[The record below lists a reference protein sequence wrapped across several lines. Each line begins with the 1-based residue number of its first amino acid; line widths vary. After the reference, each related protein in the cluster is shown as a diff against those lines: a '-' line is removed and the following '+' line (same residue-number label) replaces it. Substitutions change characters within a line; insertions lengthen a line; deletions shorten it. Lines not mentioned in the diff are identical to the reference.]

1 MPENNQPYLF
11 TWSAAKLLTIG
22 AVQRLNFN
30 RSRYDETSSE
40 HDGMQSLEADAD
52 SVISELHAY
61 LNVQLQFEKSGDE
74 AFLTGCFLIINKLD
88 NLLHRLHHTLLNYDA
103 EIIVDMIQIIDEE
116 RKRWSTA
123 TINDID
129 DFPSTSEVSAS
140 IRNMFR
146 LERSLNRLP

>member
-40 HDGMQSLEADAD
+40 HDGKQSLEADAD